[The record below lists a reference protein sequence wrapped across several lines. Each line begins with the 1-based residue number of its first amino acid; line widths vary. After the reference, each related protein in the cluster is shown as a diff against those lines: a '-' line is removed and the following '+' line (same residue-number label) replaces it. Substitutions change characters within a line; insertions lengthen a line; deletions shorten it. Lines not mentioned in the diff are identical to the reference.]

1 MPTTKMIVTT
11 TPEVVSLLT
20 FSRQTLLPASSFWQI
35 TPGAQVALGVIVG
48 VQPIVF
54 PPLVVEQT
62 LVVTIFVTEHT
73 RLVVVFPVVSL
84 AAFADAVVESLVV
97 EDGVEAVVE
106 SSVEVEAAAV
116 DAAAV
121 VVAAAEEGAVVV
133 SAALV
138 VLSSDDLVVF
148 STFSV
153 LVCWSSVAV
162 FSAVVFPPFFAAE
175 VVSVSSCLL
184 LSSP

>member
-11 TPEVVSLLT
+11 TPDVVSLLT

-48 VQPIVF
+48 VQPIVD
-54 PPLVVEQT
+54 PLVTEQT

-84 AAFADAVVESLVV
+84 AAVTDAVVESLVV

-116 DAAAV
+116 EAAAV
-121 VVAAAEEGAVVV
+121 VEASAVEGAVVV
-133 SAALV
+133 SAAAV
-138 VLSSDDLVVF
+138 VLVALVVF
-148 STFSV
+148 STLSV
-153 LVCWSSVAV
+153 LVCWSCVAV
-162 FSAVVFPPFFAAE
+162 SPAVVFPPFFAAE
-175 VVSVSSCLL
+175 VVSVLSCLL